1 MALEA
6 SIKTALA
13 SIAGGRIYPD
23 TTPDKP
29 VFPCVVYQQ
38 VGGEV
43 LNPLE
48 GSDPNKDNARMQV
61 VVWSKTRLEASSI
74 ARSARTALA
83 SSLAATML
91 AAPVSLY
98 ESDLKIYGSR
108 ADFSLW
114 YTP

>member
-48 GSDPNKDNARMQV
+48 GGDPGKDHARVQFWV
-61 VVWSKTRLEASSI
+61 FAKTRLEASSV
-74 ARSARTALA
+74 ARDVRLALVN
-83 SSLAATML
+83 SLNAYAYS
-91 AAPVSLY
+91 APVSTYDDALNLY
-98 ESDLKIYGSR
+98 GAR
-108 ADFSLW
+108 TDFGVW
-114 YTP
+114 YSP

>member
-13 SIAGGRIYPD
+13 AVAGGRVYPD

-48 GSDPNKDNARMQV
+48 ATDPGLDHARVQFWV
-61 VVWSKTRLEASSI
+61 HAKTRLEASTI
-74 ARSARTALA
+74 AREVRIALM
-83 SSLAATML
+83 SSLKAYAYS
-91 AAPVSLY
+91 APVSTYDDALKLY
-98 ESDLKIYGSR
+98 GAR
-108 ADFSLW
+108 TDFGVW
-114 YTP
+114 YAP